1 MLNALTIDVEDY
13 YMVSAFADV
22 VKFED
27 WPNFES
33 RVEMNTLRLLELLAR
48 ANVKAT
54 FFVLGWI
61 AERHPGLIKEIHR
74 AGHEL
79 ASHGYRH
86 QLAYDQSAKEFS
98 ANVRRS
104 KKTIEDISGEAITGF
119 RAASY
124 SITKRSMWALDVL
137 ADEGFR
143 YDSSIFPIYH
153 DRYGYPEF
161 SRFPVSVNLNGAR
174 ILEIPLSTIKLL
186 GRNVPIAGGGYLRI
200 FPLQFLEWGI
210 KSLNTN
216 ERQSAVIYLHPWEID
231 PDQPRINGRRLSV
244 IRHNMNTHK
253 TLPRLTRLLKNF
265 RFAPIRDVFA
275 DALASEPPNLLK

>member
-13 YMVSAFADV
+13 YMVSAFTDV

-33 RVEMNTLRLLELLAR
+33 RVEMNTLRLLDLLAR
-48 ANVKAT
+48 TNVKAT
-54 FFVLGWI
+54 FFVLGWV
-61 AERHPGLIKEIHR
+61 AERHPGLIKEIHK

-86 QLAYDQSAKEFS
+86 QLVYDQNEAEFG
-98 ANVRRS
+98 ANVGRS
-104 KKTIEDISGEAITGF
+104 KKTIEDISGEAVTGF

-124 SITKRSMWALDVL
+124 SITKRSLWALDVL
-137 ADEGFR
+137 AAEGFR

-161 SRFPVSVNLNGAR
+161 SRFPVNVGSNGAR
-174 ILEIPLSTIKLL
+174 ILEIPPSTIKLL
-186 GRNVPIAGGGYLRI
+186 GRNVPIAGGGYLRM

-210 KSLNTN
+210 KSLNKK

-231 PDQPRINGRRLSV
+231 PDQPRINGGRLSV

-253 TLPRLTRLLKNF
+253 TLARLTRLLKNF
-265 RFAPIRDVFA
+265 RFAPMRDVFA
-275 DALASEPPNLLK
+275 DALSSESPNPLK